1 MIKAAQIIKSSRFLL
16 CIVCSV
22 FFMLHT
28 ANWLKFPLLQRIENV
43 FYDLR
48 IRSTVP
54 NTFDDRIIIVDIDEK
69 SIADEGQWPWSRNK
83 LSFLV
88 DILFDYYNIRL
99 VAFDIVFAEA
109 DRSSGL
115 QFLDTLK
122 QQSLPD
128 TEALETVLTSLRT
141 KLDYDQQFAQSLAD
155 RPVILSFFASHLDNP
170 INHNTALPAPI
181 GFSNSAPFADF
192 LYHAKSYGANLNNL
206 QKNAKS
212 GGFFNNLTTDGD
224 GVNRRIPLLLTYQNN
239 IYEAL
244 SLAIY
249 RELTG
254 SAPIKFITGD
264 NYGSDNKNQRLEW
277 LQIENYRIP
286 VDEQG
291 AILIPFRGKQGSF
304 KYISATDIL
313 NAAIAPEKLKNKIII
328 VGTTAAGLLDLR
340 STPVQNI
347 YPGVE
352 IHANI
357 VSALLDQR
365 IKSRPN
371 FILGLELIELF
382 IISFIVIQF
391 FPKSS
396 ISKITVIFF
405 LLMALLFGSNLILWM
420 NYDIDSNF
428 AVPILLLCLLYVIQL
443 FFGYFFETRRK
454 KKLGEMFGQYIPPEL
469 VEQMSQSDDHFSLK
483 GENKSLSVLFS
494 DIRGFTTI
502 SESLEP
508 EELCELINEILTP
521 ITSII
526 HHNKGTIDKYI
537 GDAVMAFWGAPL
549 DDPDHASNAVK
560 TALTILPELKNIQL
574 EFILRGWPEIDI
586 GIGINTGP
594 MSVGNMGSQFRVAYT
609 VMGDAVNLG
618 SRLEGLTKHYG
629 VKIIVSESTKNA
641 APEFVYKELDRVL
654 VKGKKLPITIYEPL
668 GLKEKITQDQLDY
681 LSQLKNAF
689 GFYYDQQWDQAN
701 QFFNQLNSE
710 YPDVVLH
717 NLYLERIAYFK
728 QNPPPNDWKGIF
740 EHTTK

>member
-1 MIKAAQIIKSSRFLL
+1 MVKAAQIIKSSRFLL
-16 CIVCSV
+16 CLACSV
-22 FFMLHT
+22 FFMLYT
-28 ANWLKFPLLQRIENV
+28 AHWIKSPLLQRIENV

-54 NTFDDRIIIVDIDEK
+54 NTFDDRIVIVDIDEK
-69 SIADEGQWPWSRNK
+69 SIANEGQWPWSRNK

-99 VAFDIVFAEA
+99 VAFDIVFSEA
-109 DRSSGL
+109 DQSSGL
-115 QFLDTLK
+115 QFLDKLM
-122 QQSLPD
+122 QQPLPD
-128 TEALETVLTSLRT
+128 NEELETVLTSLRS
-141 KLDYDQQFAQSLAD
+141 KLDYDQQFAQSLTD

-170 INHNTALPAPI
+170 VNQNTNLPAPV

-192 LYHAKSYGANLNNL
+192 LYHAKSYGANLNKL
-206 QKNAKS
+206 QTNAKS
-212 GGFFNNLTTDGD
+212 GGFFNNLTTDED

-249 RELTG
+249 RELKD

-264 NYGSDNKNQRLEW
+264 NYGNDNKNQRLEK
-277 LQIENYRIP
+277 LQIQNYRIP

-304 KYISATDIL
+304 EYISATDIL
-313 NAAIAPEKLKNKIII
+313 NAAIAPEKLQNKILI

-340 STPVQNI
+340 STPVQNV

-357 VSALLDQR
+357 VSALLDQS

-371 FILGLELIELF
+371 FILGLELIELLV
-382 IISFIVIQF
+382 ISFIVIHF
-391 FPKSS
+391 FPRSS
-396 ISKITVIFF
+396 IGKVTLIFSALIT
-405 LLMALLFGSNLILWM
+405 LLFASNLILWK

-428 AVPILLLCLLYVIQL
+428 AIPFFLLCLLYVIQL

-454 KKLGEMFGQYIPPEL
+454 KKLGEMFGQYIPPQL

-549 DDPDHASNAVK
+549 DDPEHASNAVK
-560 TALTILPELKNIQL
+560 TALTILPELKNIQA
-574 EFILRGWPEIDI
+574 EFNARGWPHIDI

-629 VKIIVSESTKNA
+629 VKVIVSESTKEA
-641 APEFVYKELDRVL
+641 APEFVYVELDRVL
-654 VKGKKLPITIYEPL
+654 VKGKKLPITIYEPI
-668 GLKEKITQDQLDY
+668 GLKENITQDQLDY
-681 LSQLKNAF
+681 LSQLKIAF
-689 GFYYDQQWDQAN
+689 SHYYEQQWDQAN
-701 QFFNQLNSE
+701 KLFKRLNSE
-710 YPDVVLH
+710 HPHIVLH
-717 NLYLERIAYFK
+717 NLYIERIAYFK
-728 QNPPPNDWKGIF
+728 QNPPPIDWKGIF